1 MRTSMTCLFVLASA
15 LAARAA
21 ETPSTQPALS
31 NTTYSLRE
39 VVWTGANL
47 TPAMREALR
56 NFTLREGK
64 KQLGLDGLYPILD
77 VGGGYGTISRGGGR
91 DSDAREQRMT
101 ITLDLPPNAPK
112 KAAKELMDQI
122 VPELR
127 RVLLEEFEKPY
138 KQRAALEQRQTAL
151 KNDIQSIDDTIAGS
165 YQKIGAVTRQADT
178 SSEAV
183 RAAMSKLDQEC
194 QTLAVDLVGIEARHE
209 ALQKTI
215 ADQSKR
221 MEDRVQVDPICQE
234 LQKVVAARTE
244 NLEQAKKMVQA
255 AVASSTDLSTAVVA
269 LAEVKAKFLERQE
282 VVAARSGGDLLA
294 AWNREL
300 LNLSIDKAEKSAKAK
315 FIDKQLDS
323 YRDAG
328 AILRNIDKLHDAHS
342 KLDRELKELELRLGG
357 LFQRYSQSEDTTPKP
372 TVSVIKA
379 EDR

>member
-1 MRTSMTCLFVLASA
+1 MRTSMTCLFVLAIA

-64 KQLGLDGLYPILD
+64 KQLGLDGLYPIIGLE
-77 VGGGYGTISRGGGR
+77 RGNR
-91 DSDAREQRMT
+91 APNEREWQTT
-101 ITLDLPPNAPK
+101 ITLDLPPDAPK

-127 RVLLEEFEKPY
+127 RVLLEEFERPY

-151 KNDIQSIDDTIAGS
+151 KNDIQSYDDAIAGS

-221 MEDRVQVDPICQE
+221 MEDRVQGDPICQE
-234 LQKVVAARTE
+234 LQKVVDARTE
-244 NLEQAKKMVQA
+244 NLEQTKKMVQA